1 MSFPSEAEPEEENLH
16 SKSNDDAPNRLET
29 KDSSSENNLKESQY
43 HGMIEREIGS
53 IAGNGN
59 EEYVTSDGHADITQ
73 AGQKIEQK
81 SLPTNNHKEKNQ
93 ISQLSRSHG
102 DNEAEQKNKVS
113 LLLYCASTCELN
125 IAMLLN

>member
-1 MSFPSEAEPEEENLH
+1 MQAEPKEENLH
-16 SKSNDDAPNRLET
+16 SKSNDDASNRLET
-29 KDSSSENNLKESQY
+29 KDSSSENILKESQY
-43 HGMIEREIGS
+43 HGGMIEREIGS
-53 IAGNGN
+53 ITGYGN
-59 EEYVTSDGHADITQ
+59 EEYVTSDGYADITQ

-81 SLPTNNHKEKNQ
+81 SLLTNHKEKNQ

-102 DNEAEQKNKVS
+102 DNEAEEKNKVS